1 MAAQKQE
8 AAGSAVLIVAPP
20 SQRPVLAALTD
31 LSAAGLVAP
40 FSWIEAPRD
49 PEGAPDRLDPG
60 TVEVRDGEL
69 SASTYSRLVNHHD
82 LTRLRLLVL
91 VPVGHPAGDALPA
104 TAEQFYQ
111 LLGLPTGVVRHSV
124 RVMAPW
130 SADSAPAEL
139 GRIGWEDVMISPE
152 STADPGF
159 NQVPWWNSPATVPG
173 AIAVSLSVQAG
184 IAGAVDQAP
193 YDDAGPDNSLDLQ
206 VARSFI
212 RVTDAHAVED
222 ELRHQVLRLSGT
234 FPRPNQASVGV
245 LVAPYADPEARVGDL
260 ARAWAARHAESLR
273 RSPVQM
279 PVVPAESMDFLKAIG
294 LFFSFLG
301 RAIVGAPGAWA
312 RAVIRRAK
320 AGVAATTTSVI
331 FGRDSA
337 VDVIV
342 GGVDG
347 SGRSVGWRDLAAAA
361 GSASAA
367 MPESVERSQQPVKRD
382 FGALWQ
388 DLTTGGMALVDGSGC
403 TNLDLGSYEGS
414 VSDQSLIAPALS
426 ADGAFEIK
434 EPLGDIP
441 AGTQLRCWD
450 QLEIER
456 VSAGLQSVAQSQD
469 PRSQRAAEY
478 HMELSQWQ
486 GRNQHRLLPQVGR
499 SLSEVF
505 EATRG
510 DIQRLRNEIR
520 TLEREDGL
528 GGDLEARQRRLGRVL
543 AVLAFLLLGG
553 LVVLTAMGVLG
564 TIGWALVGA
573 VSAVLT
579 LVWLIVSLVI
589 FVKGQREL
597 FRLRYQMEKTS
608 TRLPALL
615 ANLRMAVED
624 LAAQGEAYAQ
634 FDRWAGILTSFL
646 TDPLGEKDTER
657 TAREHET
664 VLPAGVQRVT
674 ASADAEHLANVAAA
688 LRTDVFQAG
697 WLTEAWQ
704 ALNEQM
710 GAYLDPDQRQLLIT
724 RQLAITAER
733 GAEGTALSNWAQ
745 GLERG
750 GVTSSAGARR
760 WDRCL
765 QILETETGPDLSLE
779 ITLPDGG
786 TRLLSD
792 YRQDLSRAAHKSVVQ
807 DILRA
812 RARTG
817 TAMLTQPQYS
827 WYRERRDG
835 LSETMVLM
843 AATQPIHPKDFI
855 YPAPHDERV
864 IHDWQQEGPGSSRF
878 APGSAAS
885 DSREPDTGSGMQP
898 WQRDGSF

>member
-8 AAGSAVLIVAPP
+8 ATRSAVLIVAPP
-20 SQRPVLAALTD
+20 SQRPVLAALAD
-31 LSAAGLVAP
+31 LSAAGLLAP
-40 FSWIEAPRD
+40 FSWIEAPGD
-49 PEGAPDRLDPG
+49 PEGAPDRLDPR
-60 TVEVRDGEL
+60 TIEVSDGAL

-82 LTRLRLLVL
+82 LECLRLLVL
-91 VPVGHPAGDALPA
+91 VPVGHPAGDALSA

-111 LLGLPTGVVRHSV
+111 LLGLPTGAVRHSV

-130 SADSAPAEL
+130 STDTAPAEL
-139 GRIGWEDVMISPE
+139 GRVGWEDVMISPE

-159 NQVPWWNSPATVPG
+159 NQVPWWHSPDTIPG

-184 IAGAVDQAP
+184 IAGAVGRAP
-193 YDDAGPDNSLDLQ
+193 YDEAGPDNSLDVQ

-222 ELRHQVLRLSGT
+222 ELRRQVLHLSGT

-245 LVAPYADPEARVGDL
+245 QVAPYADPEARVADL
-260 ARAWAARHAESLR
+260 TRAWAARHTESLR
-273 RSPVQM
+273 RPPVRV
-279 PVVPAESMDFLKAIG
+279 PAVPAETMGFFKAIK

-301 RAIVGAPGAWA
+301 RAIIGAPGAWA
-312 RAVIRRAK
+312 RAAIHRAK
-320 AGVAATTTSVI
+320 AGVAATATSVI
-331 FGRDSA
+331 FGKDSA

-347 SGRSVGWRDLAAAA
+347 TGRSAGWRDLAAAA
-361 GSASAA
+361 GSVSAA
-367 MPESVERSQQPVKRD
+367 MPESIERSQQPVKRD
-382 FGALWQ
+382 FGALWK
-388 DLTTGGMALVDGSGC
+388 DLTSGSMALVDGSGC
-403 TNLDLGSYEGS
+403 ANLDLSAYEGT
-414 VSDQSLIAPALS
+414 VPDQSLIAPALS
-426 ADGAFEIK
+426 ADGTFEIK
-434 EPLGDIP
+434 ESMGDIV
-441 AGTQLRCWD
+441 ANTRLRCWD
-450 QLEIER
+450 QLGIEW
-456 VSAGLQSVAQSQD
+456 VSGRLQSLAQSQD

-478 HMELSQWQ
+478 HLKLTQWQ

-499 SLSEVF
+499 TLAEVF
-505 EATRG
+505 ETTCA
-510 DIQRLRNEIR
+510 DIDRLASQIR
-520 TLEREDGL
+520 ALDDEKGL
-528 GGDLEARQRRLGRVL
+528 GDLEERQRRLGRILTVL
-543 AVLAFLLLGG
+543 TFLLLGG
-553 LVVLTAMGVLG
+553 LAALTAFGVLG
-564 TIGWALVGA
+564 KIGWALVGA
-573 VSAVLT
+573 ISAVLV

-589 FVKGQREL
+589 FVKGQREF
-597 FRLRYQMEKTS
+597 FRLRYQMKKTS
-608 TRLPALL
+608 IQSPALL
-615 ANLRMAVED
+615 ANMRMAIED
-624 LAAQGEAYAQ
+624 LVAQGEAYSQ
-634 FDRWAGILTSFL
+634 FYRWASILTSFL

-688 LRTDVFQAG
+688 LRTDVFQVG

-710 GAYLDPDQRQLLIT
+710 GAYLSPDQRQLLIT
-724 RQLAITAER
+724 RQLTITAEH
-733 GAEGTALSNWAQ
+733 GDEGTALSNWAQ

-760 WDRCL
+760 WETCL
-765 QILETETGPDLSLE
+765 QVLETETGPDLNLV

-786 TRLLSD
+786 TRMLSD

-807 DILRA
+807 DVLRA

-827 WYRERRDG
+827 WYREQGDG

-878 APGSAAS
+878 TSGSAAS
-885 DSREPDTGSGMQP
+885 ASPEPDDGDGMQS
-898 WQRDGSF
+898 WQRDIAF